1 MYPFRAAGLC
11 KDGLCC
17 RSVLLSPFVT
27 QKEWEEQ
34 KREKGGSFSAK
45 CYEAPN
51 PLNSTL
57 TRVTRHRLMAHCMSQ
72 TQPGLGLISSLSPI
86 LQALEMPFLC
96 GTRSRQRQL
105 FLAFTYQSCLDSMR
119 VRTKHFLLVMAFIK
133 TLAYFN

>member
-34 KREKGGSFSAK
+34 KREKGGSFPAK
-45 CYEAPN
+45 CYEAPT

-57 TRVTRHRLMAHCMSQ
+57 TRVTRHRLMAHCMTCTLGFGSISP
-72 TQPGLGLISSLSPI
+72 QPGLGLISSLSPI

-96 GTRSRQRQL
+96 GTRSRQRQFSL
-105 FLAFTYQSCLDSMR
+105 P
-119 VRTKHFLLVMAFIK
+119 LLSSPV
-133 TLAYFN
+133 